1 MLCQTIGVKYN
12 IGYTTPICMNRTM
25 ERFNN
30 VDDKCYSITLFES
43 DGILLCRNEKEKLPP
58 YSQNTKVINIFFH
71 PSLLNSILSFRYIDS
86 NILSNASNERLEDQD
101 IYLLRPFILRDK
113 RYQGRLSLSNDAY
126 NAILRLF
133 LNLSMELTEQTD
145 IYWPC
150 RSRSYLLE
158 LLVLIGREIDW
169 QSNLSYNIDEEQQK
183 PLYIEELLQYI
194 HNNYTEKITLDIL
207 ATKFATN
214 RTTINQRIHKYTG
227 YSAIDY
233 IIHLRMTLA
242 CIMLKNTR
250 IPISEVMYRSGFND
264 NSNFWRTFKKH
275 QNMSPKEY
283 RELYCVIPL

>member
-12 IGYTTPICMNRTM
+12 IGYITPICMNRTM
-25 ERFNN
+25 ESFNN
-30 VDDKCYSITLFES
+30 VDNKCYSITLFES
-43 DGILLCRNEKEKLPP
+43 DGILLCKNEKEKLPP

-71 PSLLNSILSFRYIDS
+71 PSLLNSILSFQYIDS
-86 NILSNASNERLEDQD
+86 NILSNTTNERLENQD
-101 IYLLRPFILRDK
+101 IYLLRPFILRDEI
-113 RYQGRLSLSNDAY
+113 YQGRLSLSNDAY

-158 LLVLIGREIDW
+158 LLVLIGRQIER
-169 QSNLSYNIDEEQQK
+169 QSNLSNIIDKEQQN
-183 PLYIEELLQYI
+183 PLNIEELLQYI
-194 HNNYTEKITLDIL
+194 HNNYTKKITLDIL

-214 RTTINQRIHKYTG
+214 RTTINQRIHNYTG

-242 CIMLKNTR
+242 CIMLRNTR

-283 RELYCVIPL
+283 RDLYCVIPL